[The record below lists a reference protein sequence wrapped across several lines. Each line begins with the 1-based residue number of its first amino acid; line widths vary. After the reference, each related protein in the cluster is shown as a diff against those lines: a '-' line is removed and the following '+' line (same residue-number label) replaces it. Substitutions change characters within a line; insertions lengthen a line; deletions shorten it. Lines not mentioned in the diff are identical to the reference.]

1 MDGGAVDTQAVG
13 MPCTPP
19 TRTTPPAPASSF
31 ALALALPLL
40 FAWHAASA
48 QTTELLV
55 MAEEPDKS
63 YAIPIA
69 EIIGFDFALSNFN
82 RAFSGSSDYD
92 VSGRSIRR
100 NLTHRWVTDND
111 PFRVNQ
117 FAHPYQGALYHGAGR
132 STGLNYWEASAL
144 TFAGSAWWEITGE
157 KTPPSYNDQ
166 VASGIAG
173 SFLGEPL
180 FRMAKLLL
188 HGDNNV
194 PLFWREWG
202 AAAIS
207 PPVGLNHLM
216 YGSRFDSAFN
226 DHHPVY
232 DTRLRLGYSHVTHD
246 DVGNSTQLKRNEA
259 VVDFAMDYGLP
270 GKPGYTYQRP
280 FDYFSFRVVA
290 TSAHGIDNIATRG
303 MLFGTDYEIGNN
315 YRGIWGLYGSYD
327 YVSPQ
332 IFNIST
338 TALSLGTTGQLW
350 LAKDVA
356 LQGSALLGVGYSAAS
371 TLRRIVSNDR
381 DYHYG
386 LAPRASLNLRMLMG
400 SRAMAEVSG
409 QRYYLGS
416 LANRSAGSDD
426 ITRVESAFT
435 MRISGPHA
443 IALKYVWSHRNA
455 SYQSGGDRTQTL
467 GTVGIYYTL
476 LGEDGFGKT
485 EWRAASSD

>member
-1 MDGGAVDTQAVG
+1 
-13 MPCTPP
+13 MPCTLSV
-19 TRTTPPAPASSF
+19 RTPLRGRVQS
-31 ALALALPLL
+31 LALLL
-40 FAWHAASA
+40 FTWHAASA
-48 QTTELLV
+48 QPTESLPTPPQ
-55 MAEEPDKS
+55 PDKS
-63 YAIPIA
+63 FAIPIA

-82 RAFSGSSDYD
+82 RAFSGTSDYD

-132 STGLNYWEASAL
+132 STGLSYWEASAL

-180 FRMAKLLL
+180 FRMANLLL
-188 HGDNNV
+188 HGNNNV
-194 PLFWREWG
+194 PLFWREVG

-207 PPVGLNHLM
+207 PPVGLNRWM

-226 DHHPVY
+226 DHNPVY

-246 DVGNSTQLKRNEA
+246 DVGNSTRLKRNEA

-270 GKPGYTYQRP
+270 GKSGYTYRRP
-280 FDYFSFRVVA
+280 FDYFAFRIVA
-290 TSAHGIDNIATRG
+290 TSAHGVDNIATRG
-303 MLFGTDYEIGNN
+303 LLFGTDYEIGDA

-338 TALSLGTTGQLW
+338 TALSLGTTGQLS
-350 LAKDVA
+350 LQKDVA
-356 LQGSALLGVGYSAAS
+356 LQGTALLGLGYSAAS
-371 TLRRIVSNDR
+371 TLRRIVTNDR

-386 LAPRASLNLRMLMG
+386 LAPRVSLNLRMLMG

-416 LANRSAGSDD
+416 LTNRSAGSDD

-435 MRISGPHA
+435 LRISGPHA
-443 IALKYVWSHRNA
+443 IALKYVWSHRSA
-455 SYQSGGDRTQTL
+455 SYQTGGDRRQTL

-485 EWRAASSD
+485 EWRTASSE